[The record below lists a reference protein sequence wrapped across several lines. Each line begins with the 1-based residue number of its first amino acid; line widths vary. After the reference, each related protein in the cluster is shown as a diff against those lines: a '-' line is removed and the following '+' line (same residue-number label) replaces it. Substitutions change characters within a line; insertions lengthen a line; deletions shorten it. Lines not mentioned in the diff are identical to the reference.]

1 MNQPFSNAKKSGLNL
16 SAFSL
21 MVALSLVHMHAMG
34 EADMHAHHRHMAE
47 SKKSLLRTVARY
59 QVPELKLINRE
70 GQEKLLTTLI
80 NPKKPV
86 MLNFIFTTCTAI
98 CPIMSA
104 SFAQVSK
111 QLEKK
116 NPALQI
122 ISISVDPE
130 QDTPAKLKEYFKQF
144 DAGSQ
149 WQLLTGTLDNSIAA
163 QKAFDSYRGDKMN
176 HLPLTFM
183 RAANSKKW
191 LRIEGLASASEL
203 IDTLHGLPAK

>member
-1 MNQPFSNAKKSGLNL
+1 MERSFSKEKNSGLKV
-16 SAFSL
+16 SIVSL
-21 MVALSLVHMHAMG
+21 GLALLLAHLHAMG
-34 EADMHAHHRHMAE
+34 EEDMHAHHRHMAE
-47 SKKSLLRTVARY
+47 SKKSLVRTMASY
-59 QVPELKLINRE
+59 QVPEIKLVNRD
-70 GQEKLLTTLI
+70 GQEKLLTTII

-149 WQLLTGTLDNSIAA
+149 WQLLTGTLDNSITA

-183 RAANSKKW
+183 RAANSKQW

-203 IDTLHGLPAK
+203 IEAFKGLPGK